1 MTCWT
6 FFDEVIFYY
15 IYIFGHVGSM
25 WDSSSQPWPEPAPP
39 SVEVWSP
46 NLDCQGSSWNFL
58 LLQLNLAY
66 PDWYILAP
74 TLDFKSQLQH

>member
-1 MTCWT
+1 
-6 FFDEVIFYY
+6 
-15 IYIFGHVGSM
+15 M
-25 WDSSSQPWPEPAPP
+25 WDSCSQPWPEPAPP

-74 TLDFKSQLQH
+74 ALDFKSQLQH

>member
-46 NLDCQGSSWNFL
+46 NLDCQGSPMEFFVT
-58 LLQLNLAY
+58 A
-66 PDWYILAP
+66 A
-74 TLDFKSQLQH
+74 